1 MAARTMDLETRK
13 EQSAYWYFN
22 MCIRKRVTI
31 GAKLFIRSD
40 FPASQVFANVKLTP
54 LVVCISTLPPAPFCL
69 VIQLLLE
76 ATTLL
81 RMAKRGDRIWCL
93 ATTMGM
99 IAGRAPGAS
108 FEAGR

>member
-1 MAARTMDLETRK
+1 MAARAMNLETSK

-22 MCIRKRVTI
+22 MCIRKRETLE
-31 GAKLFIRSD
+31 ANLLFIRSD
-40 FPASQVFANVKLTP
+40 FPASQVFANVEFAP

-81 RMAKRGDRIWCL
+81 RMAK
-93 ATTMGM
+93 
-99 IAGRAPGAS
+99 
-108 FEAGR
+108 